1 MHFFYYRF
9 TRHSPAEY
17 HGIYN
22 SQEIRIDQWHNKIM
36 KNKHVIKFYS
46 DWHQESLFPNLGIK
60 CFPPNDF
67 VFTSKNEPIYGSND
81 ITIKR

>member
-1 MHFFYYRF
+1 
-9 TRHSPAEY
+9 
-17 HGIYN
+17 
-22 SQEIRIDQWHNKIM
+22 M

-46 DWHQESLFPNLGIK
+46 DWHEESLFPNLGIK
-60 CFPPNDF
+60 CIPPNEF